1 MSAPPTRCCVRTL
14 KGDRCQNDVSPT
26 RGWTMIGPVRLAAC
40 GLSGHQTALRNLP
53 AFVRHDAYCGAVG
66 CDRPSAAG
74 ICPMHRDM
82 YRDFGITEH
91 MLLQEPAAM
100 TEPAPIP
107 VPSAET
113 PTAPQEAAGV
123 GATSEPHPLEIR
135 RDALVARLFAA
146 GFVESP
152 GPSEHLRRFDG
163 PNGAVLIP
171 IGHPCEVEQDFA
183 NTLDHAEKECAK
195 VETAKEHDYCR
206 PGCGH
211 DGEPTAPGPTV
222 AELETQ
228 LAAERARADAAERD
242 AVEERERADEALTQ
256 AREANDQLKAIFLA
270 VAGYLP
276 ESGDPLPQRV
286 ATALER
292 EHERGDEAVQ
302 YLQELRDVRNDSR
315 AELHAVCLLMQRLG
329 SYGPDASAML
339 MRLLPVESR
348 RALLEIEVADARAE
362 LARAR
367 ANVVDPPTP
376 ERLAEVSARIAALDA
391 RIAALDSD

>member
-100 TEPAPIP
+100 PTTEAQPTPPA
-107 VPSAET
+107 
-113 PTAPQEAAGV
+113 APKEEA
-123 GATSEPHPLEIR
+123 T
-135 RDALVARLFAA
+135 
-146 GFVESP
+146 
-152 GPSEHLRRFDG
+152 
-163 PNGAVLIP
+163 
-171 IGHPCEVEQDFA
+171 
-183 NTLDHAEKECAK
+183 
-195 VETAKEHDYCR
+195 KEHDYCR

-211 DGEPTAPGPTV
+211 DNEPAAPTAPGPTV
-222 AELETQ
+222 AELEAE
-228 LAAERARADAAERD
+228 LERERARADAAERD
-242 AVEERERADEALTQ
+242 AVAERERADEALQ
-256 AREANDQLKAIFLA
+256 D
-270 VAGYLP
+270 
-276 ESGDPLPQRV
+276 
-286 ATALER
+286 
-292 EHERGDEAVQ
+292 
-302 YLQELRDVRNDSR
+302 LQELQDMRSSTR

-329 SYGPDASAML
+329 SYGADASAML

-362 LARAR
+362 LARDR
-367 ANVVDPPTP
+367 ANVVYPPTP

-391 RIAALDSD
+391 RIAALDAG